1 MSEDTVTEDMMDF
14 TGEGTYLLFDLN
26 VAVTGKATLPAGT
39 FPVASGAD
47 AEENTIAPGADYG
60 GGMMTGSAIVK
71 INSDGTKIISI
82 LMAVHL
88 LLKVLVLRMS

>member
-1 MSEDTVTEDMMDF
+1 MDF

-47 AEENTIAPGADYG
+47 AEENTIARGP
-60 GGMMTGSAIVK
+60 I
-71 INSDGTKIISI
+71 
-82 LMAVHL
+82 MAEA
-88 LLKVLVLRMS
+88 